1 MSAPVRVLR
10 QESPPRGAGLGPVLR
25 QVGPPRLSGLG
36 PVLRQGP
43 RVQASASRSMQ
54 LRQLWVLGSQQLST
68 QGTRLRAL
76 ESVRPSAVAP
86 V

>member
-1 MSAPVRVLR
+1 MSA
-10 QESPPRGAGLGPVLR
+10 LGPVLR
-25 QVGPPRLSGLG
+25 QVGPPRVSGLG

-43 RVQASASRSMQ
+43 RVQASASGEMQ

-76 ESVRPSAVAP
+76 ESVRPSAGAP